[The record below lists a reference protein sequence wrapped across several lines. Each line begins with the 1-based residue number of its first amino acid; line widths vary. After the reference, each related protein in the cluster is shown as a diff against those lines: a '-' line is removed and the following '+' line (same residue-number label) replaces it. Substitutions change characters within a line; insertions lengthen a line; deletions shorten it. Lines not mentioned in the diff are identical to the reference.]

1 MTVETD
7 RTFTPISRRRAIG
20 IVGAGLAAV
29 AIPSAADADGLTFA
43 FFPQVTSA
51 AYTPESV
58 PEIIGNMLTQE
69 YLHGAIAAALLL
81 TPSLA
86 ATMGLTSG
94 LPLAHF
100 QSLAAI
106 HQDRID
112 FWTSLVPGANAKAI
126 TSFTVDPA
134 LLSGPRALFAAG
146 EAVDS
151 LRIATAITA
160 AREFSELGQPT
171 LAKYAAQ
178 GIGSDGGIWAG
189 LRFLDVLSGSTSAI
203 PPVNKAFSTDL
214 VLYTRDAVAI
224 LHALGIIGGTGVPV
238 AYPGR
243 DVMLKAA
250 GPMAAAVV
258 QARPNNATTTVQVSG
273 LSSLTAARL

>member
-1 MTVETD
+1 MTDET
-7 RTFTPISRRRAIG
+7 THTSTPISRRHALG
-20 IVGAGLAAV
+20 MVGAGIAALT
-29 AIPSAADADGLTFA
+29 APSAVHADGLTFP
-43 FFPQVTSA
+43 FFPQVTSGP
-51 AYTPESV
+51 YTPESI
-58 PEIIGNMLTQE
+58 PEIVGNMLTQE
-69 YLHGAIAAALLL
+69 YLHGSVSAALLL

-106 HQDRID
+106 HQDRIE
-112 FWTSLVPGANAKAI
+112 FWTSLVPEANAKAI

-134 LLSGPRALFAAG
+134 LLSGPKALFPAG
-146 EAVDS
+146 ESVDS

-160 AREFSELGQPT
+160 AREFAELGQPT

-178 GIGSDGGIWAG
+178 TIGSDGGVWAG
-189 LRFLDVLSGSTSAI
+189 LRFLEVLDGSTSAV

-224 LHALGIIGGTGVPV
+224 LRALGIIGGTGTPV

-243 DVMLKAA
+243 DAMLKAA
-250 GPMAAAVV
+250 GPMAAAVL
-258 QARPNNATTTVQVSG
+258 QARPNNATSTVQVSG
-273 LSSLTAARL
+273 LSSLTAARP